1 MRFTSNY
8 SLCIYNSSLDKI
20 RQKELG
26 GVILSKDNINY
37 SKECYSEHG
46 VNRQLSGRRNKRLH
60 SNVCLNNG
68 YTAAYSDQAYV
79 DPETN
84 VTAPSEVQTKET
96 KNWVDNG
103 SKL

>member
-8 SLCIYNSSLDKI
+8 SLCIYNSFLDKI

-46 VNRQLSGRRNKRLH
+46 VNRQLKLKNHNKQLTSDNNRLREEIKDYIQMC
-60 SNVCLNNG
+60 V
-68 YTAAYSDQAYV
+68 
-79 DPETN
+79 
-84 VTAPSEVQTKET
+84 
-96 KNWVDNG
+96 
-103 SKL
+103 